1 MKKHKDLHINKWIG
15 YILLALYLPS
25 AIGFIWYCTTLG
37 MLPVKYIIIAAIILA
52 IFGVLFAIMHEKL
65 ATSVIASILTIV
77 LTAGCMLGAS
87 YVIRTSRMITDVST
101 ADVQQ
106 DIVSVYVM
114 DKDSAETIEDIA
126 AYQVGI
132 ISTTD
137 RKNTD
142 KHLKI
147 WKQLWEMI

>member
-1 MKKHKDLHINKWIG
+1 
-15 YILLALYLPS
+15 
-25 AIGFIWYCTTLG
+25 
-37 MLPVKYIIIAAIILA
+37 
-52 IFGVLFAIMHEKL
+52 
-65 ATSVIASILTIV
+65 
-77 LTAGCMLGAS
+77 MLGAS

-132 ISTTD
+132 I
-137 RKNTD
+137 
-142 KHLKI
+142 
-147 WKQLWEMI
+147 WC